1 MRFSFSLRNTSFVR
15 GFFVA
20 FVLGFV
26 VRLIPEVLS
35 YPHPIGFDT
44 IFYAWR
50 IESGVVLYHWSQLFS
65 SWWLFFALL
74 IPVYNFLQVDPFLLL
89 KLTAPLLFA
98 LNTCGIY
105 YFARK
110 ALSWTAKKAVF
121 AAFFFS
127 FQMAALAISW
137 HFYRNMLGLGVL
149 LFALP
154 WIKNSVK
161 GFREFGIFV
170 FLSVLV
176 VFSHE
181 FGSVILLVV
190 VLGFLLNSLL
200 RGERRESV
208 KILTAASLAFAL
220 FSATVCLAIFP
231 VQYAVDT
238 NVIQVYQPSGHYE
251 GPLFFFANYLTVY
264 DTVQHYPTYFDL
276 VAHVLSLFAMLYIVV
291 LPLALV
297 GFFRDKVLDWWTGWL
312 LVGSL
317 GLLITPFMALEM
329 WSRWMLMLVYPFS
342 FYAVN
347 GITKAL
353 ASGGQSV
360 GPDFRWVSSMK
371 LSKRVVKPIL
381 VLSFSLGLMFM
392 CTPLFYGRAGVFGL
406 PTTVSYVPST
416 MQSNSVPLVDV
427 GDTIRVMKWL
437 DEHMDKESVLL
448 AQDAFFWYAKLYL
461 DDWHTL
467 VYFKHD
473 IEGSIYEAIERGYR
487 EIYFVWWNEDIG
499 WYGFAVPESFGT
511 VRSSGRISAFE
522 YSGEMVWRE

>member
-1 MRFSFSLRNTSFVR
+1 M
-15 GFFVA
+15 
-20 FVLGFV
+20 
-26 VRLIPEVLS
+26 
-35 YPHPIGFDT
+35 
-44 IFYAWR
+44 
-50 IESGVVLYHWSQLFS
+50 
-65 SWWLFFALL
+65 
-74 IPVYNFLQVDPFLLL
+74 
-89 KLTAPLLFA
+89 
-98 LNTCGIY
+98 
-105 YFARK
+105 
-110 ALSWTAKKAVF
+110 
-121 AAFFFS
+121 
-127 FQMAALAISW
+127 
-137 HFYRNMLGLGVL
+137 
-149 LFALP
+149 
-154 WIKNSVK
+154 
-161 GFREFGIFV
+161 
-170 FLSVLV
+170 
-176 VFSHE
+176 
-181 FGSVILLVV
+181 
-190 VLGFLLNSLL
+190 
-200 RGERRESV
+200 

-297 GFFRDKVLDWWTGWL
+297 GFFRDRVLDWWTGWL
-312 LVGSL
+312 LVGSF

-353 ASGGQSV
+353 GSGGQSV
-360 GPDFRWVSSMK
+360 GPDFRWLSSMK

-461 DDWHTL
+461 DDCHTL

>member
-1 MRFSFSLRNTSFVR
+1 MRFSFSLQNISFVR

-50 IESGVVLYHWSQLFS
+50 IKSGVVLYHWSQLFS

-74 IPVYNFLQVDPFLLL
+74 IPVYNVLQVDPFLLL

-154 WIKNSVK
+154 WIKNGVK
-161 GFREFGIFV
+161 GAKKLLIFAS
-170 FLSVLV
+170 LSVLV

-297 GFFRDKVLDWWTGWL
+297 GFFRDRVLDWWTGWL
-312 LVGSL
+312 LVGSF

-347 GITKAL
+347 GITKVL
-353 ASGGQSV
+353 DSHTRSIS
-360 GPDFRWVSSMK
+360 PDFRWLRWMR
-371 LSKRVVKPIL
+371 LSKRMVKGIL
-381 VLSFSLGLMFM
+381 ILSFSFGLIFM
-392 CTPLFYGRAGVFGL
+392 VTPLYYGRFGVFGL
-406 PTTVSYVPST
+406 PVTVSYVPST
-416 MQSNSVPLVDV
+416 MQSNSLPLVDV
-427 GDTIRVMKWL
+427 
-437 DEHMDKESVLL
+437 ESVVLALQWFDTNMDGDSALL
-448 AQDAFFWYAKLYL
+448 AQDAFFYWTKLFVS
-461 DDWHTL
+461 DSHCI
-467 VYFKHD
+467 VYFKSD
-473 IEGSIYEAIERGYR
+473 FESALEVTKERQFTHV
-487 EIYFVWWNEDIG
+487 YFVWWNENIG
-499 WYGFAVPESFGT
+499 WYGLTVPRHFIPVFT
-511 VRSSGRISAFE
+511 IGRISVYE
-522 YSGEMVWRE
+522 YTR